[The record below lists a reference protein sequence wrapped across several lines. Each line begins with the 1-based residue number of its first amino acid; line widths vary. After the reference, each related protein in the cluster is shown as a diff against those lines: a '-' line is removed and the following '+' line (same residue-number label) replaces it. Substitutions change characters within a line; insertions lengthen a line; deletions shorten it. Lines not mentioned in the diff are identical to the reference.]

1 MARRQAPVGPSPS
14 AGGSGDHRARLEA
27 LRDRLESA
35 VGEAGHRD
43 LAPLAGQLRQVLAEL
58 AALGDT
64 KETSGVDDLRA
75 ARERRRA
82 GAAGQ

>member
-1 MARRQAPVGPSPS
+1 MARRPTPVGRP
-14 AGGSGDHRARLEA
+14 AGQGGTVDHRARLEA
-27 LRDRLESA
+27 LRDRLEAA
-35 VGEAGHRD
+35 VSEAGHRD

-58 AALGDT
+58 AALGDV